1 MECYSPLS
9 YLQTHDQ
16 FNNAHH
22 FRYSTAIR
30 TKSHVNGDLVL
41 NYHHRHHHLKPNSS
55 TCRWLEEFLD
65 LTKNLCIS
73 IWAAVLVLL
82 STLVPKGWP
91 NRYMG
96 FTRTSSGK
104 RAKIESRELSNKSS
118 TRAEYIDEGIDLG
131 LSPMY
136 LRQIWASTLELRWPG
151 TCATHIFVQKSKIF
165 GKTANRS

>member
-1 MECYSPLS
+1 M
-9 YLQTHDQ
+9 
-16 FNNAHH
+16 
-22 FRYSTAIR
+22 
-30 TKSHVNGDLVL
+30 
-41 NYHHRHHHLKPNSS
+41 
-55 TCRWLEEFLD
+55 D

-82 STLVPKGWP
+82 STLVPRGWP
-91 NRYMG
+91 NGYMG

-136 LRQIWASTLELRWPG
+136 LG
-151 TCATHIFVQKSKIF
+151 
-165 GKTANRS
+165 